1 MNMMRHSTTSETR
14 EDPPP
19 HAHACG
25 YTLTRAVAFPMRAV
39 AEIVRFWTG
48 GRAGQIHSLTRAAT
62 DSCRGASWP
71 ARAAC
76 AVALPVATAFSAQA
90 GEQRPNIVFIFSDD
104 HSLQTIGAYNWRL
117 SEFCREHKITPNIDR
132 LAEQGGIFENSYCG
146 NSICSPSR
154 ASILTGLHSHAHGVR
169 NILERAPIHP
179 HLWTFPDGLRKLGY
193 QTALIGKFHIE
204 NSTPTFEEWSILP
217 GQGDYY
223 DPTFIEKDGSRSK
236 FQGYVTDIITDRSIE
251 WLRDR
256 DKDKPFFL
264 AVQHKAPHRIWEVP
278 KKYADWL
285 DDVFIPE
292 PETLFDD
299 YAGRSRAEKETKMTI
314 ADDMRLNIDLKVG
327 DNYPRLWSHL
337 RNNPLYR
344 KRNEEF
350 ARLAPEGDDLT
361 RWKYQHYMKD
371 YLRTIK
377 SMDDNI
383 GRILDELK
391 AQGLEDN
398 TIVIYSSDQGFFM
411 GEHGWFDK
419 RWIYK
424 ESVHMPFI
432 IRWPG
437 VVEPGTRFQ
446 EMIQNIDYA
455 PTFMDMAGGDA
466 PDGLHGYS
474 LVPILCGETP
484 SDWRESVYYRYFS
497 EISHNVPQHYGVV
510 TERYT
515 LFYSP
520 ETRVWQLFD
529 GQQDPHQVNNVYADP
544 EYAGVVE
551 ELKAELTRLREH
563 YGCTEEVTLPTR
575 HRQRP

>member
-1 MNMMRHSTTSETR
+1 MLLSRKMRKISSFASTALLALGLPSALASAPTGQN
-14 EDPPP
+14 P
-19 HAHACG
+19 A
-25 YTLTRAVAFPMRAV
+25 MRP
-39 AEIVRFWTG
+39 
-48 GRAGQIHSLTRAAT
+48 S
-62 DSCRGASWP
+62 ASGD
-71 ARAAC
+71 
-76 AVALPVATAFSAQA
+76 Q
-90 GEQRPNIVFIFSDD
+90 PNIIFIFSDD

-117 SEFCREHKITPNIDR
+117 SEFCREHNITPNIDR

-154 ASILTGLHSHAHGVR
+154 ATVLTGLHSHAHGVR
-169 NILERAPIHP
+169 NILERVPIHP
-179 HLWTFPDGLRKLGY
+179 HLWTFPDGLREKGY
-193 QTALIGKFHIE
+193 QTSLIGKFHIE
-204 NSTPTFEEWSILP
+204 NSTPTFCEWSILP

-223 DPTFIEKDGSRSK
+223 NPMFIEKDGTRQR
-236 FQGYVTDIITDRSIE
+236 FEGYVTDIITDRSIE
-251 WLRDR
+251 WLRQRDR
-256 DKDKPFFL
+256 DRPFFL
-264 AVQHKAPHRIWEVP
+264 AVQHKAPHRIWEVSEE
-278 KKYADWL
+278 YAHWL
-285 DDVFIPE
+285 DEVHVPE

-299 YAGRSRAEKETKMTI
+299 FAGRSQAERDARMTI
-314 ADDMRLNIDLKVG
+314 AGDMRLNIDLKVG
-327 DNYPRLWSHL
+327 DDYPRMWSHL

-344 KRNEEF
+344 KRNAEF

-361 RWKYQHYMKD
+361 RWKYQQYVKD

-383 GRILDELK
+383 GRILEELK
-391 AQGLEDN
+391 AQGLDDN

-419 RWIYK
+419 RWIYQ

-455 PTFMDMAGGDA
+455 PTFMEMAGGS
-466 PDGLHGYS
+466 PPEGLHGRS
-474 LVPILCGETP
+474 LVPILRGETP
-484 SDWRESVYYRYFS
+484 RDWRESVYYRYFS
-497 EISHNVPQHYGVV
+497 EISHNVAQHYGVV

-520 ETRVWQLFD
+520 ETRVWQMFD
-529 GQQDPHQVNNVYADP
+529 GQRDPHQVNNVYADP
-544 EYAGVVE
+544 EYAAVVK

-563 YGCTEEVTLPTR
+563 YGCTEELTLPTR